1 MGKDIHVAI
10 AIRNDEAGYY
20 DKVEIFNKKE
30 NKYLYIN
37 PYDTRNHE
45 LFELL
50 EEDIPWNQL
59 HTTFLEPSFAKEIQ
73 KIQNTMGYFNFRE
86 INLADLKNYLMLNP
100 TVPDYDNDDND
111 DTEELTYKTNPIKF
125 FIEQIEYYIKF
136 AGYEYYYPSDIY
148 ILYWFDN

>member
-10 AIRNDEAGYY
+10 AIRDTEKGYY
-20 DKVEIFNKKE
+20 NKVEIFNKKGD
-30 NKYLYIN
+30 KYFYIN

-50 EEDIPWNQL
+50 DEDVPFSGL
-59 HTTFLEPSFAKEIQ
+59 HTTFLEPSFAEEIEKEKDI
-73 KIQNTMGYFNFRE
+73 IGYFGFRE

-100 TVPDYDNDDND
+100 TVPNYDNN
-111 DTEELTYKTNPIKF
+111 DTEELIYKTNPIKF

-136 AGYEYYYPSDIY
+136 AGYEFYSPSDIY
-148 ILYWFDN
+148 ILYGFDN

>member
-10 AIRNDEAGYY
+10 AIRDTEAGNYQRVSIFRQRNN
-20 DKVEIFNKKE
+20 KIEEIP
-30 NKYLYIN
+30 

-50 EEDIPWNQL
+50 EKDVPFNGL
-59 HTTFLEPSFAKEIQ
+59 HTTFLEPSFAEEIEKKENIV
-73 KIQNTMGYFNFRE
+73 GYFGFRE

-100 TVPDYDNDDND
+100 TVPDYDNDE
-111 DTEELTYKTNPIKF
+111 TEELTYKTNPIKF
-125 FIEQIEYYIKF
+125 FIEQIEYYIEF
-136 AGYEYYYPSDIY
+136 AGYEFYSPSDIY

>member
-30 NKYLYIN
+30 DKYLYIN

-73 KIQNTMGYFNFRE
+73 EIQNTMGYFNFRE

-100 TVPDYDNDDND
+100 TVFDDD
-111 DTEELTYKTNPIKF
+111 DDDDELTYKTNPVKF
-125 FIEQIEYYIKF
+125 FIEQIEYYIEF
-136 AGYEYYYPSDIY
+136 AGYKYYYPSDVY

>member
-30 NKYLYIN
+30 DKYLYIN

-73 KIQNTMGYFNFRE
+73 EIQNTMGYFNFRE
-86 INLADLKNYLMLNP
+86 INLADLKNYLILNP
-100 TVPDYDNDDND
+100 TVSDDD
-111 DTEELTYKTNPIKF
+111 DDGDDELTYKTNPVKF
-125 FIEQIEYYIKF
+125 FIEQIEYYIEF
-136 AGYEYYYPSDIY
+136 AGYEYYYPSDVY

>member
-10 AIRNDEAGYY
+10 AIRNNETGYY
-20 DKVEIFNKKE
+20 DKVEIFNKKGD
-30 NKYLYIN
+30 KYLYIN
-37 PYDTRNHE
+37 PYDARNHE

-73 KIQNTMGYFNFRE
+73 EIQNTMGYFNFRE

-100 TVPDYDNDDND
+100 TVSDYDDD
-111 DTEELTYKTNPIKF
+111 DTEELTYKTNPVKF
-125 FIEQIEYYIKF
+125 FIEQIEYYIEF
-136 AGYEYYYPSDIY
+136 AGYEFYYPSDIY

>member
-10 AIRNDEAGYY
+10 AIRNTEAGNYQRISIFRQR
-20 DKVEIFNKKE
+20 DNKIEEIP
-30 NKYLYIN
+30 

-50 EEDIPWNQL
+50 EKDIPFSGL
-59 HTTFLEPSFAKEIQ
+59 HTTFLEPSFAEEIEKKENI
-73 KIQNTMGYFNFRE
+73 IGYFGFRE

-100 TVPDYDNDDND
+100 TVPDYDNDE
-111 DTEELTYKTNPIKF
+111 TEELTYKTNPIKF
-125 FIEQIEYYIKF
+125 FIEQIEYYIEF
-136 AGYEYYYPSDIY
+136 AGYEFYSPSDVY